1 MREQRDT
8 VAAPERAK
16 ETQRTRS
23 GSSLSTV
30 WKLYIAS
37 TKEFVRDRSALF
49 WTLAFPVFFIVLFGL
64 IFSGGGSVN
73 YTLGLVNQDT
83 GPVGAALSQH
93 FHGVTAFTIKTGS
106 LDNELSALK
115 KGQLDLVVVIPDGV
129 SQQVDNKQTAQVAMY
144 YDPSTNQTNAQIEVN
159 IVQQVVAGFNQG
171 YTQAAPPLTL
181 APPITV
187 TSKQLRTVDYL
198 MPGILAMSLM
208 QLGLFGT
215 ATPLVA
221 LRQEQ
226 VLRRLGATP
235 LPRWQLLSSQILLR
249 LTIGFAQAGIIIGLS
264 VEAFK
269 VPILGNVAMLIG
281 LIFLG
286 ALTFVGMGYLIA
298 AFSKTVETAGGVS
311 SAVNFP
317 MMFLSGIFFPL
328 ALLPA
333 FLTPIVR
340 AMPLTYLADAFRQ
353 VTIGSVPEFPMLVDV
368 GVLLAWAV
376 GCGLVSARFFRWE

>member
-8 VAAPERAK
+8 VAAPEIAK

-23 GSSLSTV
+23 GSSWSTV
-30 WKLYIAS
+30 WKLYVAS

-64 IFSGGGSVN
+64 IFGGGGSVS

-83 GPVGAALSQH
+83 GTVGDALTQG
-93 FHGVTAFTIKTGS
+93 FHAFKPFVIKTGS
-106 LDNELSALK
+106 FDTELSALK

-129 SQQVDNKQTAQVAMY
+129 SQQVANKQTAQVAMY
-144 YDPSTNQTNAQIEVN
+144 YDPSVNQANAQIELN
-159 IVQQVVAGFNQG
+159 LVQQVLQGFNRQNAE
-171 YTQAAPPLTL
+171 AAPAL
-181 APPITV
+181 ALAAQPV
-187 TSKQLRTVDYL
+187 TSKQLRAVDYL

-249 LTIGFAQAGIIIGLS
+249 LSIGFAQAGIIIGLS

-269 VPILGNVAMLIG
+269 VPILGNVPMLIG